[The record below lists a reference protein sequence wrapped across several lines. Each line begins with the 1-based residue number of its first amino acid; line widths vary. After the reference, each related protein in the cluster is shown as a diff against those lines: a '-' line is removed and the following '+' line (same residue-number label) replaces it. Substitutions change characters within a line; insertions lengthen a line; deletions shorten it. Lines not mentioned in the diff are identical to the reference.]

1 MITKIMIIIIINF
14 QERNRVKNLLDQEEV
29 MNPDLFHSVKQAIIP
44 LLHDSTYATMRTVQS
59 NIKSKTNLNEETNAK
74 KSESALESEIESDI
88 EGKNGSERDGNEGG
102 EGEEDSGGIQ
112 LILGKLTSIPT
123 KKIDNKERE
132 NKDEEMKND
141 EDDYQGY
148 EIKESIETKKIINDD
163 NIDDNNIDD
172 DKEICHSV
180 IASKNKNEKIIS
192 PNIEQSSKCRPGCVI
207 A

>member
-1 MITKIMIIIIINF
+1 MIIIIINF

-74 KSESALESEIESDI
+74 KSESALKCEIESDI

-112 LILGKLTSIPT
+112 LILGKLISIPT

-132 NKDEEMKND
+132 NDKDEELKND

-148 EIKESIETKKIINDD
+148 EMKESIETKKIINDD

-180 IASKNKNEKIIS
+180 IASKNKGEKIIS
-192 PNIEQSSKCRPGCVI
+192 SNIEQSSKCRPGCVI